1 MSNIEVAQLY
11 EKIIEDVIQE
21 SRQDFE
27 DSGIDEQTLQD
38 LRNLWRQKL
47 SQTSVAAF
55 TWDTNDD
62 DDDDSSSSK
71 ATSSATAATSNTDT
85 SAPSVSSIS
94 TGLQV
99 PSSSSNTV
107 AGAKSEPSELAVPK
121 PKAEDDASSSI
132 VLPGGARIG
141 QSDGGNND
149 IIEFE
154 ISMSDLKKNKKLMK
168 KFKNLKNSNLNKKIN
183 QSDGP
188 SDFLDDDDIDDDD
201 DDDDEVDMNGN
212 NNSNAQEDE
221 DEDDDDLGMD
231 SDEINSDLDDPE
243 DDEIGSDEDG
253 DDPEVNIMLC
263 LYDRVQRVKN
273 KWKCNLKDGI
283 ANIEGKDYAFQ
294 KANGESEW

>member
-1 MSNIEVAQLY
+1 MSNIEAAQLY

-38 LRNLWRQKL
+38 LRNIWRQKL

-55 TWDTNDD
+55 TWDKIED
-62 DDDDSSSSK
+62 DDDDSSK
-71 ATSSATAATSNTDT
+71 AASSATATTSNTDT
-85 SAPSVSSIS
+85 TAASISSIS

-99 PSSSSNTV
+99 PSSSSANATV
-107 AGAKSEPSELAVPK
+107 TGAKAEPSDLAVPK
-121 PKAEDDASSSI
+121 PKTEDDASSSI
-132 VLPGGARIG
+132 ILPGGARIG
-141 QSDGGNND
+141 QSDGSNND

-168 KFKNLKNSNLNKKIN
+168 KFKKIKNLNKKIN
-183 QSDGP
+183 QADGP
-188 SDFLDDDDIDDDD
+188 SDFLDDDDIDDDE
-201 DDDDEVDMNGN
+201 DDDEVDMNGN
-212 NNSNAQEDE
+212 NNNNAQEDE
-221 DEDDDDLGMD
+221 DEDDDDLGID